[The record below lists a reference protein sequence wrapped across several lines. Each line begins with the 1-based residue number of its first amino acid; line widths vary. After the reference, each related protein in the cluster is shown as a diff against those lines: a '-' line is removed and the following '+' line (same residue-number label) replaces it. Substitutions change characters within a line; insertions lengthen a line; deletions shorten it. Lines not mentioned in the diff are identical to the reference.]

1 MFMVVGVQGKFFDL
15 IGGILGFGLE
25 SAVMGLRFAVWG

>member
-1 MFMVVGVQGKFFDL
+1 MFVAVGVQGKFFDL
-15 IGGILGFGLE
+15 IGGTLGLGLE